1 MYSYYCIVMRAE
13 LLGTQHHHINREKIT
28 RIKKLKKKLKKIKS
42 HVSIL
47 EKKIT
52 FILSYQLSFIGR
64 DEGLNLSKKRTF
76 TLKTS
81 TDNVIKSITLQ
92 HISLLPK
99 HPSLQHSCKKTHRGS
114 RSKFLGQP

>member
-28 RIKKLKKKLKKIKS
+28 RIKKKKKLKKIKS

-47 EKKIT
+47 EKKP
-52 FILSYQLSFIGR
+52 YQLSFIGR